1 MRIINFSQANCKN
14 CYKCLRHCPL
24 KAIRINNDQA
34 EILEERCISCG
45 RCLVVCPQEARY
57 IKSDIDKVKQF
68 ISSGDKVIASIAP
81 SFIAAFDIQEGG
93 QMVAALKKLGFYG
106 VEETAIGAEIITDAY
121 QAEMKKNQS
130 DNMITT
136 CCPAVNDLIEK
147 YYPELIPYMIPM
159 VSPMIAHGKS
169 IRQTY
174 GKDTKVVFIG
184 PCVAKKYEAIDVR
197 HSGIIQAVVTF
208 DELDHWLKEEK
219 IKLSTLCSEPFER
232 IPSKRGRRFPIAGG
246 IERNINQKDDFYEV
260 IHVDGMEECIELLE
274 NLSDGDLH
282 HLFIEMNICKGG
294 CLNGPVMPKN
304 GESLHLRQHRVKE
317 YVKKSD
323 SLPCKQIFKN
333 IEYIDVRKRFF
344 DRTFPKKEASEE
356 EIKKILK
363 TMGKREKQDELNCG
377 ACGYNTCREKAQ
389 AVFEGMSQMS
399 MCMPYMRS
407 KAESLTN
414 IIFGTS
420 PNIIFILDEE
430 MNVKEFNPS
439 AEKVFQIKAQEIKE
453 KPITLLMDDD
463 YFQQV
468 KKTKQNL
475 YNQKVVYNHYG
486 IVVILNVLYLEKE
499 NIMLVIMNNI
509 TVQEKNKEELARV
522 KEKTLNAAQDVI
534 DKQMRVAQEIAS
546 LLGETTAETKVTL
559 TKLKNI
565 VMGEVGEDE

>member
-1 MRIINFSQANCKN
+1 MIEPF
-14 CYKCLRHCPL
+14 
-24 KAIRINNDQA
+24 
-34 EILEERCISCG
+34 
-45 RCLVVCPQEARY
+45 
-57 IKSDIDKVKQF
+57 
-68 ISSGDKVIASIAP
+68 
-81 SFIAAFDIQEGG
+81 
-93 QMVAALKKLGFYG
+93 LKKKL
-106 VEETAIGAEIITDAY
+106 
-121 QAEMKKNQS
+121 QKK
-130 DNMITT
+130 
-136 CCPAVNDLIEK
+136 
-147 YYPELIPYMIPM
+147 
-159 VSPMIAHGKS
+159 
-169 IRQTY
+169 
-174 GKDTKVVFIG
+174 
-184 PCVAKKYEAIDVR
+184 
-197 HSGIIQAVVTF
+197 
-208 DELDHWLKEEK
+208 
-219 IKLSTLCSEPFER
+219 KL
-232 IPSKRGRRFPIAGG
+232 
-246 IERNINQKDDFYEV
+246 
-260 IHVDGMEECIELLE
+260 
-274 NLSDGDLH
+274 
-282 HLFIEMNICKGG
+282 
-294 CLNGPVMPKN
+294 
-304 GESLHLRQHRVKE
+304 
-317 YVKKSD
+317 
-323 SLPCKQIFKN
+323 
-333 IEYIDVRKRFF
+333 
-344 DRTFPKKEASEE
+344 
-356 EIKKILK
+356 KILK

-407 KAESLTN
+407 KVESLTN
-414 IIFGTS
+414 IFGTS